1 MKVAIVSQNNFSLIK
16 KIESAGIKIVKENP
30 DIVISIGGDGTIL
43 LSERLY
49 PSIPKL
55 AIKTSSTCRKCQ
67 YTPSQIKNVLE
78 LIKKGKYK
86 IEEENKIE
94 VRFKNYK
101 LLALNEIQLHN
112 KKPTVAIRFSV
123 EADGFRQENVI
134 GDGLIVSTPF
144 GSTGYYMS
152 ITGKKFKKGLG
163 LAFNNPHNIKI
174 KGIVLDEN
182 AKIKVKLLR
191 EEAWL
196 IRDNDD
202 NFLNLE
208 KGDKFKVVKSKE
220 KARFIKI
227 KFY

>member
-1 MKVAIVSQNNFSLIK
+1 MKVAIVSQNNYKLIK
-16 KIESAGIKIVKENP
+16 QIKSAGLRIVKVQP

-49 PSIPKL
+49 PSVPKL

-67 YTPSQIKNVLE
+67 YMPGHLKVALE
-78 LIKKGKYK
+78 LIKKGKYRIVEEKK
-86 IEEENKIE
+86 IEAK
-94 VRFKNYK
+94 FKNHR
-101 LLALNEIQLHN
+101 LIALNEIQLHN

-123 EADGFRQENVI
+123 QANGFKQDNVI

-152 ITGKKFKKGLG
+152 ITGKKFKKGIG
-163 LAFNNPHNIKI
+163 LAFNNPHNIKT

-182 AKIKVKLLR
+182 KKINIKLLR

-202 NFLNLE
+202 NFLSLKKN
-208 KGDKFKVVKSKE
+208 DRFKVFVSKE
-220 KARFIKI
+220 KAHFIK
-227 KFY
+227 F